1 LIGVPPRIAMVLLLP
16 LLAAAC
22 GGGEAR
28 QAAAESDA
36 APAADAAAAA
46 AVSGPESSAPP
57 TAPNAGAPGS
67 TDAAAVPTPAAGEA
81 NKREVLLFFQLAE
94 EDALG
99 PESRR
104 ILLTDSVIDQAKQI
118 VSELI
123 AGPRQEGLLP
133 TVPDRTTLREVFLD
147 RSGTLYLDLSEEFS
161 DRHPGGSA
169 EEVATVFSIVDSL
182 TYNLP
187 EIKRVRFLIG
197 GEERDTL
204 KEHLDLRRAYLK
216 DMSIVR
222 LPGGK

>member
-1 LIGVPPRIAMVLLLP
+1 LIGVPPRIAVALLP
-16 LLAAAC
+16 LFVVAC
-22 GGGEAR
+22 GGGERERAAAAGETA
-28 QAAAESDA
+28 QAAG
-36 APAADAAAAA
+36 AAAAA
-46 AVSGPESSAPP
+46 TVGEEASPE
-57 TAPNAGAPGS
+57 PGS
-67 TDAAAVPTPAAGEA
+67 SETAAIPAPGEA
-81 NKREVLLFFQLAE
+81 NKREVLLFFQRTD

-133 TVPDRTTLREVFLD
+133 TVPGRTTIREVFLD
-147 RSGTLYLDLSEEFS
+147 RSGTLYLDLSEEFTTL
-161 DRHPGGSA
+161 HPGGSA
-169 EEVATVFSIVDSL
+169 EEVATIFSIVDSII
-182 TYNLP
+182 YNLP

-222 LPGGK
+222 LPGGP

>member
-1 LIGVPPRIAMVLLLP
+1 MILLP
-16 LLAAAC
+16 LLAVAC

-28 QAAAESDA
+28 HAAAEEEA
-36 APAADAAAAA
+36 APAADTATAA
-46 AVSGPESSAPP
+46 AVA
-57 TAPNAGAPGS
+57 TPGS
-67 TDAAAVPTPAAGEA
+67 TAPAPGNAPGGAPDSGAQVPSPLPGEP
-81 NKREVLLFFQLAE
+81 NKREVLLFFQLVD

-161 DRHPGGSA
+161 DLHPGGSDD
-169 EEVATVFSIVDSL
+169 EVATIFSIVDSL

-187 EIKRVRFLIG
+187 EIKRVRFLID

-204 KEHLDLRRAYLK
+204 KDHLDLRRAYLK

-222 LPGGK
+222 LPGAK

>member
-1 LIGVPPRIAMVLLLP
+1 MAVALLP
-16 LLAAAC
+16 LLAVAC
-22 GGGEAR
+22 GGGEPQ
-28 QAAAESDA
+28 QAAAVGDT
-36 APAADAAAAA
+36 APA
-46 AVSGPESSAPP
+46 
-57 TAPNAGAPGS
+57 
-67 TDAAAVPTPAAGEA
+67 TDAATVTGQSSAAPGTAPGIAPKSGAAPGASEPTAVPASAAGEA
-81 NKREVLLFFQLAE
+81 NKREVRLFFQLAN

-133 TVPDRTTLREVFLD
+133 TVPNRTTIREVFLD

-161 DRHPGGSA
+161 SLHPGGSA
-169 EEVATVFSIVDSL
+169 EEVATIFSIVDSL

-204 KEHLDLRRAYLK
+204 KDHLDLRRAYLK

-222 LPGGK
+222 LPGGP

>member
-1 LIGVPPRIAMVLLLP
+1 LP
-16 LLAAAC
+16 
-22 GGGEAR
+22 GE
-28 QAAAESDA
+28 
-36 APAADAAAAA
+36 P
-46 AVSGPESSAPP
+46 
-57 TAPNAGAPGS
+57 
-67 TDAAAVPTPAAGEA
+67 
-81 NKREVLLFFQLAE
+81 NKREVLLFFQLVD

-161 DRHPGGSA
+161 DLHPGGSDD
-169 EEVATVFSIVDSL
+169 EVATIFSIVDSL

-187 EIKRVRFLIG
+187 EIKRVRFLID

-204 KEHLDLRRAYLK
+204 KDHLDLRRAYLK

-222 LPGGK
+222 LPGAK